1 MEQNDTTDLLR
12 INVQLACAAAGHCG
26 DCYAFFE
33 CVHPHKQN
41 FYHDCGLKSIAANL
55 SGVKHIIAVM
65 SGKGGVGKS
74 IISANL
80 AVALAG
86 KGYAV
91 AIMDSDIYG
100 PSIPSILGMD
110 GQKLNIGPKG
120 IVPPRGPLGIQIISM
135 GFLLSDES
143 VVTWLTD
150 DKKST
155 QRLFLA
161 NTHYG
166 RLDYLIIDMPPGT
179 GFETVTL
186 LKYLP
191 QLSGALIITVPTDVA
206 ERVVHRCISLCRKA
220 KTPVLG
226 LIENM
231 SSVSCP
237 VCGETYALERSPGE
251 ALATEAGVSLL
262 GKIARDPEI
271 VNAADAGHSF
281 LQTHPDSQASRNF
294 LSIVDRLEGK
304 IGGKPEEDVSDHQ
317 EDSESR
323 LMEIVQI
330 NVSFSACN
338 RACWSCPKYF
348 QCTHPERQDLRQS
361 EAFKNAAKALASVK
375 HKIAVMS
382 CKGGVGKSTFAANLA
397 VALAQKGKK
406 IAVFDCDFHG
416 PCIPKILGMEGKKL
430 KKSRK
435 GIKPASGL
443 LDIGVISVDYVIQQG
458 EAVTWFDGLKKV
470 TLEWLL
476 GGIDYGNL
484 DYLIIDLPPGTGGE
498 SSELLQITPDLDGTI
513 IMTLPSE
520 NSQTVA
526 RRSIN
531 LCRQAGARVIGI
543 VENMS
548 SFVCPHCN
556 GVFKMCGAREATT
569 LAAKLGIPYLGEIPL
584 DIGVSASCDEGS
596 PFLIRHPDS
605 IATHCIVSIAE
616 KLEELVEPHGLARG
630 PTKS

>member
-12 INVQLACAAAGHCG
+12 INVQLACAAAGRCE
-26 DCYAFFE
+26 DCHAFFE

-41 FYHDCGLKSIAANL
+41 FLHDRGLKSIAANL
-55 SGVKHIIAVM
+55 SSVKHIIAVM

-80 AVALAG
+80 AVALSG

-100 PSIPSILGMD
+100 PSIPSILGME
-110 GQKLNIGPKG
+110 GQKLQWGPKG
-120 IVPPRGPLGIQIISM
+120 IVPLRGPLGIKIVSM

-143 VVTWLTD
+143 AVTWLND
-150 DKKST
+150 DKKRT
-155 QRLFLA
+155 QELFLA

-166 RLDYLIIDMPPGT
+166 SLDYLIIDMPPGT
-179 GFETVTL
+179 GSETVTL

-191 QLSGALIITVPTDVA
+191 QLSGALIVTVPTDVA

-237 VCGETYALERSPGE
+237 QCGETYALKRSPGD
-251 ALATEAGVSLL
+251 ALAAESGVSLL

-271 VNAADAGHSF
+271 VNAADAGSSF
-281 LQTHPDSQASRNF
+281 LLTHPDSQASRNF
-294 LSIVDRLEGK
+294 LSIVDRLEEK
-304 IGGKPEEDVSDHQ
+304 IGIIPKENVSLHQ
-317 EDSESR
+317 GASESR
-323 LMEIVQI
+323 LSEIVEI
-330 NVSFSACN
+330 NVSLSACN
-338 RACWSCPKYF
+338 RGCWSCPKYF
-348 QCTHPERQDLRQS
+348 RCTHAERHDLRQS
-361 EAFKNAAKALASVK
+361 EAFKNAAKALAGVK

-416 PCIPKILGMEGKKL
+416 PSIPKILGMEGRGL
-430 KKSRK
+430 KISRK

-443 LDIGVISVDYVIQQG
+443 LDIGVVSVDYVIQQG
-458 EAVTWFDGLKKV
+458 EAVTWFDELKKV
-470 TLEWLL
+470 TVEWLL

-484 DYLIIDLPPGTGGE
+484 DYLIVDLPPGTGGE
-498 SSELLQITPDLDGTI
+498 SSALLQITPDLDGII

-556 GVFKMCGAREATT
+556 GVFKMCGTREATT
-569 LAAKLGIPYLGEIPL
+569 LAAKLGVPYLGDIPL
-584 DIGVSASCDEGS
+584 DIGVSASCDEGT
-596 PFLIRHPDS
+596 PFVIRYPDS
-605 IATHCIVSIAE
+605 IAAHCIVNIAG
-616 KLEELVEPHGLARG
+616 KLEEFVERAHTLNA
-630 PTKS
+630 K